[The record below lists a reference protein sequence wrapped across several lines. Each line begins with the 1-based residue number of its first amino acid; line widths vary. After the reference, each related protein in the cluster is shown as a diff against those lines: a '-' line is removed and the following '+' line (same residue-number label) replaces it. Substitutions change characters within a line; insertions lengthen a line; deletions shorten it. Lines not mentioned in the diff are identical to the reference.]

1 MIILNE
7 RAEAE
12 RIIETGNIGEKPSET
27 LLLLARYYYNVEK
40 LTGKKIY
47 NKLNEFMQNNYP
59 KYDPKLWEATL
70 QNKVKKADKYPLTEI
85 NDVVITR
92 AEMETIKNLKSP
104 PLERL
109 AFTLLC
115 LAKFGDKRNMNNNGW
130 VCRSHDEIFKIAAVP
145 ATIKKQ
151 AAMLNS
157 LYQAGLIGFSMK
169 VTNTNI
175 QVLYIQEESYMA
187 IRVSDFRELGHE
199 YMNYLGKYKY
209 IRCAECGRLTKC
221 KGNARTKYCKNC
233 SVKVNIEQT
242 RMRKLQDKA

>member
-1 MIILNE
+1 M
-7 RAEAE
+7 
-12 RIIETGNIGEKPSET
+12 K
-27 LLLLARYYYNVEK
+27 
-40 LTGKKIY
+40 
-47 NKLNEFMQNNYP
+47 
-59 KYDPKLWEATL
+59 
-70 QNKVKKADKYPLTEI
+70 
-85 NDVVITR
+85 
-92 AEMETIKNLKSP
+92 TIKNLKSP

-115 LAKFGDKRNMNNNGW
+115 LAKFGDKRNINNNGW

-157 LYQAGLIGFSMK
+157 LYRAGLIGFSMK

-199 YMNYLGKYKY
+199 YMNYLGKHKY